1 MIYQHRASVTTAAG
15 SVASTTLNV
24 KGGLLQ
30 QLVVRAN
37 TATTVFRADLVDANS
52 VTVGNWDYHEGE
64 LNDIGRSLPM
74 AGTYTLNVTNASP
87 NDTFT
92 ILLAVAEN

>member
-15 SVASTTLNV
+15 TVASTTLNV
-24 KGGLLQ
+24 KGGLMQ

-52 VTVGNWDYHEGE
+52 VTVANFDYHEGE

-74 AGTYTLNVTNASP
+74 AGTYTLNITNASP

-92 ILLAVAEN
+92 ILLAVDEK